1 MTRIKTERYNI
12 PSPTHFKVRGIIYNM
27 EEEIPM
33 DDSDDRLEY
42 YLSIGAVTLEGVDED
57 GEIIYAI
64 TEIAEEIAPEL
75 WESHI
80 AHIDKSLIELYK
92 EGLLSVDYDENLEA
106 TFTLSPEGTKKAK
119 DYGLIEILNKD
130 IPND

>member
-1 MTRIKTERYNI
+1 MKVKYYDEINQILER
-12 PSPTHFKVRGIIYNM
+12 TGQAII
-27 EEEIPM
+27 
-33 DDSDDRLEY
+33 
-42 YLSIGAVTLEGVDED
+42 SIGDSFPAGQGTLDV
-57 GEIIYAI
+57 
-64 TEIAEEIAPEL
+64 
-75 WESHI
+75 
-80 AHIDKSLIELYK
+80 ELYK

>member
-1 MTRIKTERYNI
+1 
-12 PSPTHFKVRGIIYNM
+12 M
-27 EEEIPM
+27 EDDIPM
-33 DDSDDRLEY
+33 DDSAERLEY

-64 TEIAEEIAPEL
+64 TEDAEHLAPEL

-80 AHIDKSLIELYK
+80 DHIDSSLIKLYE
-92 EGLLSVDYDENLEA
+92 EGLMTVDYNENLEA
-106 TFTLSPEGTKKAK
+106 TFQLSPEGHKKAK
-119 DYGLIEILNKD
+119 EYGLIEIFEKD

>member
-1 MTRIKTERYNI
+1 MERYNI
-12 PSPTHFKVRGIIYNM
+12 PRPTLCRVRGIIYKM

-42 YLSIGAVTLEGVDED
+42 YLSIGAVTLEGMDED

-80 AHIDKSLIELYK
+80 EHIDKSLIELYK

>member
-1 MTRIKTERYNI
+1 
-12 PSPTHFKVRGIIYNM
+12 M
-27 EEEIPM
+27 EEDIPM

-64 TEIAEEIAPEL
+64 TELAEEIAPEL
-75 WESHI
+75 WESHLE
-80 AHIDKSLIELYK
+80 HIDDSLIELYK

-119 DYGLIEILNKD
+119 NYGLIEILNKE